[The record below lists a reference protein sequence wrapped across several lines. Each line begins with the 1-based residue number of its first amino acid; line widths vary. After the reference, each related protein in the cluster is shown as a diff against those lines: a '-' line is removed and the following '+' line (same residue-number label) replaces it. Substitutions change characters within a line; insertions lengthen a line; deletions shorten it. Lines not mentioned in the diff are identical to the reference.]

1 LGAKR
6 PPRGEQ
12 NDMKKIG
19 IHNIKKYPNK
29 LFLKSNGWWDYFE
42 KNIPNT
48 AEEEHWMVENEIR
61 KKFLITTYGY
71 KIELHKYGFRWVI
84 FAKQVNTDKMLE
96 CSKRII
102 ELIEQDL
109 KKFEV
114 KYYQKM
120 RVQHVWQMDYGKW
133 YEPSKE
139 FSNVKNFIRLQYRDL
154 VNHWTC
160 SFDFP
165 EEMLPE
171 SLESIQYL
179 QHCLIEL
186 SVACLLSNDKK

>member
-1 LGAKR
+1 
-6 PPRGEQ
+6 
-12 NDMKKIG
+12 MKKIG
-19 IHNIKKYPNK
+19 IHTIKKYPNK
-29 LFLKSNGWWDYFE
+29 LFLKSKTWDYFE
-42 KNIPNT
+42 RSIPNT
-48 AEEEHWMVENEIR
+48 VEEEHWMVENEIR

-71 KIELHKYGFRWVI
+71 KIELHKYGFKWVI
-84 FAKQVNTDKMLE
+84 FAKQVNTDKMLKY
-96 CSKRII
+96 SKRII

-133 YEPSKE
+133 YDSSKE
-139 FSNVKNFIRLQYRDL
+139 FSNVERFICLQYRDL

-165 EEMLPE
+165 EEMLPDAAK
-171 SLESIQYL
+171 SIQHL
-179 QHCLIEL
+179 QRCLVDL
-186 SVACLLSNDKK
+186 STACLLSNDTRESQRMNQNNG

>member
-1 LGAKR
+1 
-6 PPRGEQ
+6 
-12 NDMKKIG
+12 MKKIG
-19 IHNIKKYPNK
+19 IHTIKKYPNK
-29 LFLKSNGWWDYFE
+29 LFLKSNGWDYFE

-96 CSKRII
+96 YSKRII

-133 YEPSKE
+133 YEPLKE

-154 VNHWTC
+154 VNHWTYY
-160 SFDFP
+160 FDFP
-165 EEMLPE
+165 EEMLPDAAK
-171 SLESIQYL
+171 SIQHL
-179 QHCLIEL
+179 QRCLVDL
-186 SVACLLSNDKK
+186 STACLLSNDTRESQRMSQNNG

>member
-1 LGAKR
+1 
-6 PPRGEQ
+6 
-12 NDMKKIG
+12 MKKIG
-19 IHNIKKYPNK
+19 IHTIKKYPNK
-29 LFLKSNGWWDYFE
+29 LFLKSNGWDYFE

-71 KIELHKYGFRWVI
+71 KIEILKYGFKWVI
-84 FAKQVNTDKMLE
+84 LAKQVNTDKMLE
-96 CSKRII
+96 YSKRII

-109 KKFEV
+109 KKIEV

-139 FSNVKNFIRLQYRDL
+139 FSNVKSFICLQYRDL

>member
-1 LGAKR
+1 
-6 PPRGEQ
+6 
-12 NDMKKIG
+12 
-19 IHNIKKYPNK
+19 
-29 LFLKSNGWWDYFE
+29 
-42 KNIPNT
+42 
-48 AEEEHWMVENEIR
+48 
-61 KKFLITTYGY
+61 
-71 KIELHKYGFRWVI
+71 
-84 FAKQVNTDKMLE
+84 MLE

-154 VNHWTC
+154 VNHWIC

-186 SVACLLSNDKK
+186 SVACLLSNDKE